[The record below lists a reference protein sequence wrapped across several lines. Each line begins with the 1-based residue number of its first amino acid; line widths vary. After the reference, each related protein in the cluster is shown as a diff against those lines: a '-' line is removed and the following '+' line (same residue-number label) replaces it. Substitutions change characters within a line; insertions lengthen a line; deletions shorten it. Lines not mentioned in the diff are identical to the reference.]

1 MSPSQT
7 RTYSRNY
14 HQPTPDAADFLE
26 TIQKIPVLTKIG
38 ALCLIMGKF
47 FGVMAI
53 PAAFIPALNIL
64 VIPFIVAWGGFV
76 FIAIALCSVDH
87 FHHKKLATS
96 EDKLVTITDAAE
108 TAPQLID
115 QTRDKL
121 AKPEE
126 DEPVVIIPLA
136 VGRN

>member
-14 HQPTPDAADFLE
+14 HQPTPDAGDFLDMV
-26 TIQKIPVLTKIG
+26 QKIPVLTKVG

-64 VIPFIVAWGGFV
+64 VVPFIVAWGGFV

-87 FHHKKLATS
+87 FHHKKLATR
-96 EDKLVTITDAAE
+96 EDKLVTITEVPE
-108 TAPQLID
+108 TAPQLLD
-115 QTRDKL
+115 QIRQRF
-121 AKPEE
+121 AKQEE

-136 VGRN
+136 VGHN